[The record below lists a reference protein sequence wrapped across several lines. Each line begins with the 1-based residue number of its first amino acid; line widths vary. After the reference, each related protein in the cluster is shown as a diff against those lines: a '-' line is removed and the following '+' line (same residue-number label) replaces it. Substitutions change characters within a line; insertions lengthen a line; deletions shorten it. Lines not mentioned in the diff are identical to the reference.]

1 MIITAKYIAVLSQH
15 LPKLQPNTG
24 YPFRFFC
31 VIIARFVLAVSFFWC
46 CKVYLFIAHGTY
58 VFKKSRQLYSKSL
71 ALQVGSQR
79 ANPDESTYFK
89 VNDQ

>member
-1 MIITAKYIAVLSQH
+1 M
-15 LPKLQPNTG
+15 
-24 YPFRFFC
+24 
-31 VIIARFVLAVSFFWC
+31 
-46 CKVYLFIAHGTY
+46 YLFIAHGTY

-89 VNDQ
+89 VNGQ